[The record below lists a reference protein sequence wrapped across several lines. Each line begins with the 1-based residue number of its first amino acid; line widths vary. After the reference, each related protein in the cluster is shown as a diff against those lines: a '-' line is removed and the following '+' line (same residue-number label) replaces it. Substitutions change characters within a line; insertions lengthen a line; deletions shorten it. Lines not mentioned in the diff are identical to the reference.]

1 MEARFWFCA
10 CSSSL
15 RTLWI
20 AKHSAFGFVRVALRA
35 QDPFRGTDTAAMG
48 PKHVKKSPKKKAKTT
63 AKAKATAQEELE
75 RKLELARQRAAP
87 VEVSEGEELW
97 SAAPLTD
104 GRTAGEA
111 AATDGAAPSEEQ
123 RRVDKP
129 AGETWPAEPEETPE
143 GAAAL
148 QTSRKRA
155 ARARELQ
162 EDSALRETDQ
172 SLAPATRRRFQR
184 AVLDANCE
192 HSPELQ
198 AVREYARQ
206 VKKMPSGSGK
216 EKMWRDL
223 VRTFDA
229 GGAAAAVA
237 KFKLR
242 ESLETEKA
250 ASSKDR
256 AVPWAIF
263 VGQCGGNVALAKAPG
278 SKAWLSQASAMQLF
292 IYAYI
297 SI

>member
-1 MEARFWFCA
+1 
-10 CSSSL
+10 
-15 RTLWI
+15 
-20 AKHSAFGFVRVALRA
+20 
-35 QDPFRGTDTAAMG
+35 
-48 PKHVKKSPKKKAKTT
+48 
-63 AKAKATAQEELE
+63 
-75 RKLELARQRAAP
+75 

-97 SAAPLTD
+97 SAAPLTE
-104 GRTAGEA
+104 GRAAGEA
-111 AATDGAAPSEEQ
+111 AAADGAAPAEEQ
-123 RRVDKP
+123 QRVDKP
-129 AGETWPAEPEETPE
+129 AGETRTVEPEETPE
-143 GAAAL
+143 GAATL
-148 QTSRKRA
+148 QPSRKRA

-162 EDSALRETDQ
+162 EDSALGETDQ
-172 SLAPATRRRFQR
+172 ALAPSTRRRFQR

-223 VRTFDA
+223 VRTFDT

-242 ESLETEKA
+242 EELETEKA

-263 VGQCGGNVALAKAPG
+263 VGQCGGNTALAKAPG
-278 SKAWLSQASAMQLF
+278 SKSVLSQASAMQLL
-292 IYAYI
+292 IYA